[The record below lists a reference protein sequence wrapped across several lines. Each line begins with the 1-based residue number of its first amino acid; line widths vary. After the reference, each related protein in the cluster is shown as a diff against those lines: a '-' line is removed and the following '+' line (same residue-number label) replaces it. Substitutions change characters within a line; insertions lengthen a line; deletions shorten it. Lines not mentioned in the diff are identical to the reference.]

1 MIKLLVA
8 FIKRFCQ
15 LKNGGWS
22 TRKFG
27 FLATGLNYQL
37 INWSGFIYALYER
50 ESELALQFAY
60 LSAGVFIILA
70 TCVHPNGA
78 ITQLISNIFSKSESK
93 IITNGNSEKNV

>member
-1 MIKLLVA
+1 MVKLLIA

-15 LKNGGWS
+15 SKAGAWS

-27 FLATGLNYQL
+27 FLATGVNYQL
-37 INWSGFIYALYER
+37 MNWSGFIYALVQR
-50 ESELALQFAY
+50 ESELALQFCY

-78 ITQLISNIFSKSESK
+78 VTQLISNIFSKTETK
-93 IITNGNSEKNV
+93 PNNATIEKNT